1 MSRCIFKIRMR
12 MSLECLHFVWR
23 SHLFL
28 IVHIYQSLNNAPA
41 LRHFLGWPHFPWNF
55 VSGILAVRKVINHGN
70 PRWCVSSLVD
80 GKRSQR
86 FFRTKEDAHTQAT
99 SLRNDPRAGD
109 STNGA
114 LRLSEG
120 ATSFKAVDSALHL
133 QVSQPDA
140 FQAIHHLDPTLHTRL
155 NSALQWPDLKPKTR
169 AKIDKILK
177 ANDPQKYTTGR
188 HHSTWCWCNC
198 QRRQWALRRL

>member
-1 MSRCIFKIRMR
+1 MVRAQYRAPFSSSFLQSRRFAKNPCY
-12 MSLECLHFVWR
+12 SLTADFREIL
-23 SHLFL
+23 L
-28 IVHIYQSLNNAPA
+28 AD
-41 LRHFLGWPHFPWNF
+41 
-55 VSGILAVRKVINHGN
+55 VSEILTIRKVINHGN

-86 FFRTKEDAHTQAT
+86 FFRTKEDAHTQAN

-177 ANDPQKYTTGR
+177 PNDPQKYTTGR
-188 HHSTWCWCNC
+188 HHST
-198 QRRQWALRRL
+198 

>member
-1 MSRCIFKIRMR
+1 MESVVSD
-12 MSLECLHFVWR
+12 SLG
-23 SHLFL
+23 
-28 IVHIYQSLNNAPA
+28 Q
-41 LRHFLGWPHFPWNF
+41 
-55 VSGILAVRKVINHGN
+55 
-70 PRWCVSSLVD
+70 
-80 GKRSQR
+80 
-86 FFRTKEDAHTQAT
+86 KEDAHTRAN
-99 SLRNDPRAGD
+99 SLRNDTRAGD

-177 ANDPQKYTTGR
+177 PNDPQKYTTGR
-188 HHSTWCWCNC
+188 HHST
-198 QRRQWALRRL
+198 

>member
-1 MSRCIFKIRMR
+1 MPEVYKAHPAIAIPMFDFFAIYPIRMLTFCVEIA
-12 MSLECLHFVWR
+12 SI
-23 SHLFL
+23 FL
-28 IVHIYQSLNNAPA
+28 IVHIYKSLNNAPA

-86 FFRTKEDAHTQAT
+86 FFRTKEDAHTRAT

-120 ATSFKAVDSALHL
+120 
-133 QVSQPDA
+133 P
-140 FQAIHHLDPTLHTRL
+140 
-155 NSALQWPDLKPKTR
+155 SALQSSRLSTQPPSQAATRFPGHPSPWPGTSSLPKLR
-169 AKIDKILK
+169 AS
-177 ANDPQKYTTGR
+177 AAWNP
-188 HHSTWCWCNC
+188 SWN
-198 QRRQWALRRL
+198 